1 MRIVHGF
8 LLREVAGELIVI
20 PTGEAARRLSGVIT
34 LNDCGR
40 FLFERLQTEQTKDS
54 LVKAL
59 TEEYDIDERT
69 ASEDVAEFIDQLEQ
83 YGFLM

>member
-40 FLFERLQTEQTKDS
+40 FLFERLQTEQTKES
-54 LVKAL
+54 LVNAL

-69 ASEDVAEFIDQLEQ
+69 ASEDVDEFIDQLER

>member
-8 LLREVAGELIVI
+8 LIREVAGELIVI

-40 FLFERLQTEQTKDS
+40 FLFERLQTEQTKES
-54 LVKAL
+54 LVNAL